1 MQTAASPSHNTTGK
15 RATGRAFRVSCAA
28 LALFAAIAGPHT
40 ALADAPGPLTVT
52 AEASASFAQLDE
64 VKRLKILVAMIRDGQ
79 PDAADALLRSA
90 PFEGEFGR
98 NRNLFIQ
105 GMIER
110 ARGNLDQAAHIY
122 RSILA
127 SDPNLTMVRL
137 ELAATLYALD
147 QDEGARH
154 HLNLLKSAAP
164 TPELARNFGDFIAAI
179 DSRRPWSFNA
189 WVSLAPS
196 TNFNNGTALEY
207 HTLFGLTSVTSDL
220 ARQKS
225 GIGIK
230 GGANAAYVFDLSD
243 DLQAI
248 VATGT
253 YIEQYEGNLF
263 DKTALN
269 QNIELRRNHARGSIG
284 IGLSASQLF
293 YKTSGSGGFP
303 YANETAWSFGP
314 QITIR
319 HLLTPSLNLET
330 RLSHRWNVF
339 NVADWSDGTTTS
351 LTNRLALTMSTS
363 QVLYAMGGGDRTVT
377 DYDHTS
383 TWAGWGGLG
392 IYQELPWGITIFAEG
407 KLRYSIADGDYPLLL
422 APREMTRLDTR
433 AVLTK
438 RDFSFWGVAPQ
449 LEYTYTSNWSN
460 DELSEFDAHG
470 LAVTLTRAF

>member
-1 MQTAASPSHNTTGK
+1 MQTAASPSHISTGK
-15 RATGRAFRVSCAA
+15 RTAGRAFRVSCAA
-28 LALFAAIAGPHT
+28 LALFAAVAGAHP
-40 ALADAPGPLTVT
+40 ALAEATTPPPLTVT
-52 AEASASFAQLDE
+52 PEASAGFARLDE

-79 PDAADALLRSA
+79 PDAADALLRAA
-90 PFEGEFGR
+90 PFEGEFGH

-154 HLNLLKSAAP
+154 HLNLLKAAAP
-164 TPELARNFGDFIAAI
+164 TPDLARNFGDFIAAI
-179 DSRRPWSFNA
+179 DARRPWSFNA

-230 GGANAAYVFDLSD
+230 GGANAAYVFDLTD

-253 YIEQYEGNLF
+253 YVEQYEGNLF

-293 YKTSGSGGFP
+293 YKTTGSGGFP

-319 HLLTPSLNLET
+319 HLLTPGLNLES

-339 NVADWSDGTTTS
+339 NVADWSDGTTTA

-363 QVLYAMGGGDRTVT
+363 
-377 DYDHTS
+377 
-383 TWAGWGGLG
+383 
-392 IYQELPWGITIFAEG
+392 
-407 KLRYSIADGDYPLLL
+407 
-422 APREMTRLDTR
+422 
-433 AVLTK
+433 
-438 RDFSFWGVAPQ
+438 
-449 LEYTYTSNWSN
+449 
-460 DELSEFDAHG
+460 
-470 LAVTLTRAF
+470 